1 MRKSIEDAEGSEAMH
16 LRAKHKE
23 ILKVMMASMKDNY
36 QELGHGSNVRGAYV
50 DFVHRVVELLQQHTS
65 SVCPIDRFFTDSS
78 SFPLPAHD
86 PSYVVGQLMNYGLRL
101 QDHRTPKQL
110 AMFVQSVS
118 ERAAVDGQ
126 QIYLVDQLLTAM
138 GGNGGR
144 GVLESSGLRSFLIR
158 VIFPAYVDIA
168 LGTAHGWIIAIPIL
182 QATQK
187 VFSSIMTSV
196 NGANETSVISNFSM
210 VASFHG
216 CLRHSIDLLVDH
228 PGYMKQPKTLKTI
241 AAYFAAIT
249 AVLPA
254 LDYMCRRSST
264 LCQADALI
272 DSFESFALF
281 AAKSLLSHTDIDAP
295 IMDAIDTLG
304 STAGQH
310 EDIKAFAVHELRETL
325 SRNWICHDELY
336 YVNRGQTRREIVVDI
351 GSFEEE
357 RAGAIREL
365 EKFLNVLGRMTVLGR
380 VVARTDPDSACI
392 AAAMVDCPI
401 CGKSVKESKINLHI
415 DSACE
420 LHVDTQS
427 SSQAHESPEV
437 SSFFKKTPSKT
448 ASPSAQGNERP
459 RRSDASQTKPN
470 NEPPSNSSNSAG
482 SKRHAV
488 KETSPTVDP
497 EQDGSAYLDP
507 PAKRLKSSTAA
518 QRAAPLA
525 ERMRPR
531 TLDDVYGQ
539 ELVGPDGVLRGLIET
554 DRVPSMI
561 LWGGSGTGKTTIAR
575 VIATMVGSRF
585 VEINSTSSGVGDCK
599 KIFGEAGN
607 ELRLTGRK
615 TIIFCDE
622 IHRFSKSQQDV
633 FLGPVESGQV
643 TLIGATTENPSFKVQ
658 NALLSRC
665 RTFTLQKLTDI
676 HVNTILQRALY
687 VEGPN
692 YSPTPLV
699 DGELIQYLSAFADGD
714 ARTGLNLLELA
725 MDVSKRP
732 NATKESI
739 KSALTKTLVYDRA
752 GDQHYDTISALHKSI
767 RGSDPHASL
776 YYLSRMLTSGE
787 DPLYIAR
794 RLVIIAS
801 EDVGLADNTLLPLA
815 TATYTACEKI
825 GMPECRIN
833 LAHCVSALSLAK
845 KSTRAYRGL
854 NNASKVLK
862 EPGMAGLPIPM
873 HLRNAPT
880 RLLKEIGAG
889 KEYKYNPAYRDG
901 RVRQEYLPERLRGS
915 VFLEEEDL
923 GMEVDEDLD
932 GFEDGTGGNS

>member
-1 MRKSIEDAEGSEAMH
+1 M
-16 LRAKHKE
+16 
-23 ILKVMMASMKDNY
+23 
-36 QELGHGSNVRGAYV
+36 
-50 DFVHRVVELLQQHTS
+50 
-65 SVCPIDRFFTDSS
+65 
-78 SFPLPAHD
+78 
-86 PSYVVGQLMNYGLRL
+86 
-101 QDHRTPKQL
+101 
-110 AMFVQSVS
+110 
-118 ERAAVDGQ
+118 
-126 QIYLVDQLLTAM
+126 
-138 GGNGGR
+138 
-144 GVLESSGLRSFLIR
+144 
-158 VIFPAYVDIA
+158 
-168 LGTAHGWIIAIPIL
+168 
-182 QATQK
+182 
-187 VFSSIMTSV
+187 V
-196 NGANETSVISNFSM
+196 N
-210 VASFHG
+210 
-216 CLRHSIDLLVDH
+216 
-228 PGYMKQPKTLKTI
+228 
-241 AAYFAAIT
+241 
-249 AVLPA
+249 
-254 LDYMCRRSST
+254 
-264 LCQADALI
+264 
-272 DSFESFALF
+272 
-281 AAKSLLSHTDIDAP
+281 
-295 IMDAIDTLG
+295 
-304 STAGQH
+304 
-310 EDIKAFAVHELRETL
+310 
-325 SRNWICHDELY
+325 
-336 YVNRGQTRREIVVDI
+336 
-351 GSFEEE
+351 
-357 RAGAIREL
+357 
-365 EKFLNVLGRMTVLGR
+365 
-380 VVARTDPDSACI
+380 
-392 AAAMVDCPI
+392 CPI

-420 LHVDTQS
+420 HHIDPEPS
-427 SSQAHESPEV
+427 SEAVHSNDSPEV
-437 SSFFKKTPSKT
+437 SSFFKKPPGKNIRSLAPGNIRHRPS
-448 ASPSAQGNERP
+448 
-459 RRSDASQTKPN
+459 DIVQTKSFT
-470 NEPPSNSSNSAG
+470 ETPPEITKPAG
-482 SKRHAV
+482 NKRHAIDQDD
-488 KETSPTVDP
+488 KGTSPTGDL
-497 EQDGSAYLDP
+497 ERDDGASVVP
-507 PAKRLKSSTAA
+507 PAKRLKPSTTA

-525 ERMRPR
+525 ERMRPH

-575 VIATMVGSRF
+575 VIASMVGSRF
-585 VEINSTSSGVGDCK
+585 VEINSTSSGVGECK

-665 RTFTLQKLTDI
+665 RTFTLQKLTDADI
-676 HVNTILQRALY
+676 SMILRRGLD

-692 YSPTPLV
+692 YSPSSLIDT
-699 DGELIQYLSAFADGD
+699 DLIQYLSAFADGD
-714 ARTGLNLLELA
+714 ARTALNLLELA

-776 YYLSRMLTSGE
+776 YYLSRMLSSGE
-787 DPLYIAR
+787 DPLYVAR

-833 LAHCVSALSLAK
+833 LAHCVSALALAK

-854 NNASKVLK
+854 NNAGEVLK

-889 KEYKYNPAYRDG
+889 KEYRYNPLYKDG
-901 RVRQEYLPERLRGS
+901 KVKQEYLPERLRES
-915 VFLEEEDL
+915 VFLEDEDL
-923 GMEVDEDLD
+923 GTMIDENL
-932 GFEDGTGGNS
+932 EALENGTAGRC